1 VINRIVDQVK
11 LLSDEQDEEEEE
23 MNNRNQWNVAKPLAK
38 RVVKSGAVRCHPDLY
53 NYTWVSYVPC
63 SVWTGLQL
71 IILCAQL
78 VALPSSAIGC

>member
-1 VINRIVDQVK
+1 MINRVVDQVK

-38 RVVKSGAVRCHPDLY
+38 RVVKSGAVRWHPDLY